1 MTVEFGRGGRGRKK
15 KHRGTGGGLRVLV
28 LVLALVLFRQG
39 AGEARANLK
48 HHSDL
53 SESDRSEWCL
63 RFALAS
69 PPLFNRGGKH
79 SGRGMTGTSLAS
91 KLFFTIRGFSKF

>member
-1 MTVEFGRGGRGRKK
+1 MVLVRFFVTVEFGRGGRGRKK

-63 RFALAS
+63 RFA
-69 PPLFNRGGKH
+69 PLETA
-79 SGRGMTGTSLAS
+79 TGFMVFS
-91 KLFFTIRGFSKF
+91 RGFRVY